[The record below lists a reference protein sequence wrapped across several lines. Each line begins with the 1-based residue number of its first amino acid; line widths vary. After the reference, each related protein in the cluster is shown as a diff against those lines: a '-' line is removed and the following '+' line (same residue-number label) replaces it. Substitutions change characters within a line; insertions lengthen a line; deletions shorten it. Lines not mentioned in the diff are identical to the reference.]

1 MCQLNTLKTNKNI
14 SPETIKAYL
23 AGTLSHAQTHEFEKA
38 MLNDA
43 VLRDVVEGYEIAREG
58 KVDFTQVNASLSE
71 RLQDRIRKEESEIY
85 PLWKRVPLYARA
97 ASVVLFLGLGIYIL
111 TTKNEVNSDGK
122 IVTISPKK
130 EEKIA
135 KNETEVLSSS
145 STIPKEKI
153 KEEMTKI
160 ATENK
165 VAIVAK
171 KVKSKEIITEGNVG
185 SDSQSIVSESVM
197 SDVEEVVAIPK
208 ATPPVVTYD
217 APTVAATP
225 VPSAVMRSAGGSYAK
240 KATQPLSIISGVVLN
255 EDTQKPVP
263 NVEILANEKVIGKT
277 DVNGQF
283 NVEKLGAKDKLN
295 LVAPNFE
302 DTEINLNN
310 NLGSELFIQPKA
322 ELIFID
328 LKRNKTWKYNPSE
341 HPAQPSVSPDEY
353 LEYLQKNLKKPKQAI
368 DKQIVGEVVVEFKVN
383 KEGKLSDFKVI
394 KSLGYGCDE
403 EAIRVIAEGP
413 TWLPKMVAGE
423 ARRQRIRQ
431 TIIF

>member
-1 MCQLNTLKTNKNI
+1 MKKNKNI

-43 VLRDVVEGYEIAREG
+43 VLRDVVEGYEIAREE

-71 RLQDRIRKEESEIY
+71 RLQDRICKEETEVY

-97 ASVVLFLGLGIYIL
+97 ASVALFLGLGIYIL
-111 TTKNEVNSDGK
+111 TTKNEVNSDEK

-171 KVKSKEIITEGNVG
+171 KVKRKEVVTEENVG
-185 SDSQSIVSESVM
+185 GDSQSVVSESVL

-353 LEYLQKNLKKPKQAI
+353 LEYLQKNLKKPKQVI

>member
-1 MCQLNTLKTNKNI
+1 MKTHKNI

-43 VLRDVVEGYEIAREG
+43 VLRDMVEGYEISREK
-58 KVDFTQVNASLSE
+58 KVDLSKVNASLS
-71 RLQDRIRKEESEIY
+71 RSLQDRINKEETEIY

-111 TTKNEVNSDGK
+111 TTQNKVNSDEK
-122 IVTISPKK
+122 IATISAQK

-135 KNETEVLSSS
+135 NKETELSSPN
-145 STIPKEKI
+145 STITKEKI

-160 ATENK
+160 TTENK

-171 KVKSKEIITEGNVG
+171 KAKRKEVVSGENVG
-185 SDSQSIVSESVM
+185 GDSQSVVSETV
-197 SDVEEVVAIPK
+197 VGEKEEVVEVPK

-217 APTVAATP
+217 APTVAAAP
-225 VPSAVMRSAGGSYAK
+225 APSAVMRSAGGSYAK

-353 LEYLQKNLKKPKQAI
+353 LEYLQKNLNKSKQAI

>member
-1 MCQLNTLKTNKNI
+1 MKTHKNI

-23 AGTLSHAQTHEFEKA
+23 AGTLSHAQTYEFEKA

-43 VLRDVVEGYEIAREG
+43 VLRDVVEGYEVSKNK
-58 KVDFTQVNASLSE
+58 KVDLSKVNDSLS
-71 RLQDRIRKEESEIY
+71 RSLQDRIQKEDSEIY

-111 TTKNEVNSDGK
+111 TTKNEVNSDEK
-122 IVTISPKK
+122 VVTISAQK

-135 KNETEVLSSS
+135 KKETETPSPS
-145 STIPKEKI
+145 STILKAKI

-160 ATENK
+160 TTENK

-171 KVKSKEIITEGNVG
+171 KAKKIEIVSSDNVG
-185 SDSQSIVSESVM
+185 GNSQSIVMESVM
-197 SDVEEVVAIPK
+197 SDKEEDVVSPK
-208 ATPPVVTYD
+208 ATPPVGTYE
-217 APTVAATP
+217 APTVATAP
-225 VPSAVMRSAGGSYAK
+225 VPSAVMRSAGGTYTK
-240 KATQPLSIISGVVLN
+240 KMAPLSNIISGVILN

-263 NVEILANEKVIGKT
+263 NVEIFSNEKVIGKT
-277 DVNGQF
+277 DANGQF
-283 NVEKLGAKDKLN
+283 NVEKIGAKDKLN

-302 DTEINLNN
+302 NTEINLNN

-353 LEYLQKNLKKPKQAI
+353 LEYLQKNLRKPTQAI
-368 DKQIVGEVVVEFKVN
+368 YKQIVGEVVVEFKVN

-403 EAIRVIAEGP
+403 EAIRVISEGP
-413 TWLPKMVAGE
+413 TWLSKMVAGE
-423 ARRQRIRQ
+423 ARRQRVRQ
-431 TIIF
+431 VIIF

>member
-1 MCQLNTLKTNKNI
+1 MKTNKNI

-38 MLNDA
+38 MLSDA
-43 VLRDVVEGYEIAREG
+43 VLHDMVEGYEISREK
-58 KVDFTQVNASLSE
+58 KVDFAQINASLSKSLE
-71 RLQDRIRKEESEIY
+71 EKIRKEETEIY

-97 ASVVLFLGLGIYIL
+97 ASVLLFLGLGIYIL
-111 TTKNEVNSDGK
+111 TTKNEANSDGK
-122 IVTISPKK
+122 IAVIPSQK

-135 KNETEVLSSS
+135 KNEHKISSS
-145 STIPKEKI
+145 NSTISQEKI

-160 ATENK
+160 VTENK

-171 KVKSKEIITEGNVG
+171 KAKRKEIVSGGNG
-185 SDSQSIVSESVM
+185 GGDSQSIVSESVM
-197 SDVEEVVAIPK
+197 GGKEEVVEIPR
-208 ATPPVVTYD
+208 ATQSVVSYD
-217 APTVAATP
+217 APIVVEATP
-225 VPSAVMRSAGGSYAK
+225 APSAVMRSAGDSYAK
-240 KATQPLSIISGVVLN
+240 KAIQPLSIISGVVLN

-277 DVNGQF
+277 DSNGQF
-283 NVEKLGAKDKLN
+283 NFEKKDVKNKLN

-302 DTEINLNN
+302 NTEINLNN

-353 LEYLQKNLKKPKQAI
+353 LEYLQKNLRKPKQAV
-368 DKQIVGEVVVEFKVN
+368 DKQVVGEVVVAFKVN
-383 KEGKLSDFKVI
+383 KNGQLLDFKVI

-423 ARRQRIRQ
+423 ARRQRVIQ